1 MSPRGT
7 ECALEETRAACKPM
21 ARKPDNNVM
30 HAKPDLRV
38 FLKWTIAHSGSVIT
52 DVIPL
57 KTPLPLKRIDS
68 SKQLPMNNK
77 HATNEKP
84 LGPQFTTRLLFAI
97 TAAIAVGF
105 VSPLGPMVYLVNVV
119 FFTSIIAVPIII
131 FWLVVTPVS
140 RWRESMGATT
150 RFFGL
155 AVAVFTAIFVI
166 ILIRMEV
173 MGQDF

>member
-1 MSPRGT
+1 MRCTRSP
-7 ECALEETRAACKPM
+7 ACVSYSIF
-21 ARKPDNNVM
+21 RSLV
-30 HAKPDLRV
+30 R
-38 FLKWTIAHSGSVIT
+38 GSVIA

-155 AVAVFTAIFVI
+155 AVAVFTTIFVV